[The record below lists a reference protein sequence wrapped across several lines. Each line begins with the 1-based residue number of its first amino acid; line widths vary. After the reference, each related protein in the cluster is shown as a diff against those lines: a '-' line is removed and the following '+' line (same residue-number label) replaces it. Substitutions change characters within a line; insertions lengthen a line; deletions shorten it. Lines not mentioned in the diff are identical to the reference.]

1 MRKTGLVAASL
12 ALALSLAGCGSKQAG
27 TPVAGDGPAGGTG
40 GDSGQSKTFDAL
52 GLAAAIND
60 NSKAKQ
66 SAKIA
71 MTMEAAGQ
79 SIKVDGAVK
88 MDANPAMQM
97 TMDMGAMKMEM
108 VLVDQVLYMKLP
120 AGMAGGAASAKP
132 WVKISK
138 DGDDPLS
145 KQMGATLD
153 SIDDSFDVGK
163 QMEQLKTAGTITKQE
178 KATLDGEQTTHYWI
192 TLDMAKMAASGDA
205 TVKKAAEEAAAGG
218 LKTMDMELW
227 ANSDNLPVQ
236 ITTKM
241 AVAGQS
247 VSMKMNYKDWG
258 KPVTINKPADEL
270 VGEMP
275 R

>member
-12 ALALSLAGCGSKQAG
+12 ALALSLTACGSKQAG
-27 TPVAGDGPAGGTG
+27 TPVAGDGTGGGTG

-79 SIKVDGAVK
+79 SIKVDGQVK

-97 TMDMGAMKMEM
+97 TMDMSTMKMEM
-108 VLVDQVLYMKLP
+108 ILIDKVLYMKLP
-120 AGMAGGAASAKP
+120 AGMGGGSSTKP

-138 DGDDPLS
+138 DGDDPIS
-145 KQMGATLD
+145 KQMGTMLD

-178 KATLDGEQTTHYWI
+178 KETLDGEQTTHYWI
-192 TLDMAKMAASGDA
+192 TLDMAKMAQSSDPN
-205 TVKKAAEEAAAGG
+205 VKKAAEDATKGG
-218 LKTMDMELW
+218 LDKMNMELW

-241 AVAGQS
+241 AAMGQN
-247 VSMKMNYKDWG
+247 VSMKMTYKDWG
-258 KPVTINKPADEL
+258 KPVTITAPPADQ